1 MIQNRSIYLK
11 DGSFHF
17 RLFFTI
23 VAPIKAKHNSAYTY
37 QTYNQTK
44 IVNDRTYQSIHFY
57 INHVKT
63 EDMDLTKLL

>member
-1 MIQNRSIYLK
+1 MK

-17 RLFFTI
+17 RLFFSIIT
-23 VAPIKAKHNSAYTY
+23 PIKARHNSVYTY
-37 QTYNQTK
+37 QTYNQTR
-44 IVNDRTYQSIHFY
+44 IYQSIHFY